1 MRIGIEAQRIF
12 RAKKHG
18 MDIVAINT
26 IKALQKLDKIN
37 EYFIFTNEQDDIDC
51 LEETSNFQI
60 IRAPG
65 YMYPVWEQIILPRL
79 AERYYLDVLHCT
91 SNTAP
96 LDTEIP
102 LVVTLHDIIY
112 LENNPLKLKGTMYQK
127 WGNFYRSQVVPSV
140 IKNASKILTV
150 SNFEKLRIAELMEI
164 NNGRL
169 EALYNGVS
177 EHFFNKANRVQ
188 INAVQIKYSLP
199 KNYIFL
205 LGNTDHKKNIPRTL
219 KAYETYLE
227 KAKNPLPLVIADF
240 SRENLLLEVKE
251 NGISTE
257 TLTHIH
263 LIGYVP
269 NTDLPAVYQLSS
281 LFLYTSTRESFG
293 IPILEAMA
301 SGVPVVTSKTA
312 AMPEVAGMSAALA
325 NPYDSQDIA
334 DKMLRVLENETLK
347 ENLKARGYNRVQKF
361 RWEKTAE
368 KLMEVYQ
375 TFNIKIEEYWLVA

>member
-26 IKALQKLDKIN
+26 IKALQKLDKVN

-51 LEETSNFQI
+51 LEETPNFQI

-96 LDTEIP
+96 LDTDIP

-150 SNFEKLRIAELMEI
+150 SNFEKLRIAELMEL

-177 EHFFNKANRVQ
+177 EHFFNKASRVQ
-188 INAVQIKYSLP
+188 INVAQIKYSLP

-205 LGNTDHKKNIPRTL
+205 LGNTDPKKNIPRTL
-219 KAYETYLE
+219 KAYEIYLE

-301 SGVPVVTSKTA
+301 SGVPVITSNTA
-312 AMPEVAGMSAALA
+312 AMPEVAGLSAALA
-325 NPYDSQDIA
+325 NPFDSSDMA
-334 DKMLRVLENETLK
+334 DKMIRVLENETLK
-347 ENLKARGYNRVQKF
+347 ENLISRGKNRVQEF

-368 KLMEVYQ
+368 KLLEVYK
-375 TFNIKIEEYWLVA
+375 TFNVIISEYWLVA